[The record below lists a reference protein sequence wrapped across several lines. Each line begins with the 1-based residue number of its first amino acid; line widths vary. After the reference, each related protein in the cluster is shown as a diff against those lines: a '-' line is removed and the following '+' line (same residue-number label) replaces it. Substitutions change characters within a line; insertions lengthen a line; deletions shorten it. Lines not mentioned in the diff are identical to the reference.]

1 MELQGQSNSTEYSDE
16 SIEIDYEILI
26 GGVKVNYY
34 FHCTTQLWLFS
45 HYINYEQESDLVIIG
60 KILEKEAFKNI
71 KTKNLLIDDKIS
83 LDFIKNSGVLTVVDI
98 KKSSKFEKSHFYQVL
113 YYLWYLKNIK
123 KIMKVRGIVA
133 YPSER
138 KRIEVDLTSEK
149 ESEMLRILEEIN
161 KIISLPESPKPVYK
175 SYCKSC
181 AYYEFCWV

>member
-1 MELQGQSNSTEYSDE
+1 MVLQGQSNSTESSDE
-16 SIEIDYEILI
+16 TIEIDPEILV

-34 FHCTTQLWLFS
+34 FHCKTQLWLFS
-45 HYINYEQESDLVIIG
+45 HYITYEQESDLVIAG
-60 KILEKEAFKNI
+60 KILEKESFKNI

-83 LDFIKNSGVLTVVDI
+83 LDFVKSSGGLVVVDI
-98 KKSSKFEKSHFYQVL
+98 KKSSKFEEAHIYQVL

-123 KIMKVRGIVA
+123 KVLKVKGIVA

-138 KRIEVDLTSEK
+138 KRTEVNLTAEK

-175 SYCKSC
+175 PYCKSC